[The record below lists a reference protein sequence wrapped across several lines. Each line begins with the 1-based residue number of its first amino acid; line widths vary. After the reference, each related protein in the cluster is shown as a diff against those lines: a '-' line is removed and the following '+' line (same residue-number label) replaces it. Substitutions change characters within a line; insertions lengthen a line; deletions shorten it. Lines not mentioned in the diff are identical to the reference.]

1 MFLVMAYR
9 YGDTKGYQYP
19 VGVFSCLKKAIEEA
33 YIHRTFR
40 GGKYDHKIFEL
51 NTDESYDAEEAKVV
65 AVTGDFTL

>member
-19 VGVFSCLKKAIEEA
+19 VGIFSSLKNAVDEA
-33 YIHRTFR
+33 NIHRNFR
-40 GGKYDHKIFEL
+40 GLKYDHKIFEL